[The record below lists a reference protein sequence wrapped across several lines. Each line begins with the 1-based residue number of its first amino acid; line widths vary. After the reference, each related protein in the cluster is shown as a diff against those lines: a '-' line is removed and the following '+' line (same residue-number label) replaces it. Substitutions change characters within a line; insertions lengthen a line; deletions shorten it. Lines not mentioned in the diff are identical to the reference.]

1 MDEREAKRHERL
13 CRHRETNG
21 ARERLGHIAVH
32 VTGKVGVQGNHVG
45 HTGEERQAKRDG
57 PEDHGQVQQAPG
69 ERYSTRNVLFRQDGG
84 GDAAR
89 RLPAFAS
96 LEGKDP
102 PAAAQHEDK
111 GRGDGNQGNDA
122 EQTGEDG

>member
-1 MDEREAKRHERL
+1 M
-13 CRHRETNG
+13 
-21 ARERLGHIAVH
+21 
-32 VTGKVGVQGNHVG
+32 QGNHVG

-89 RLPAFAS
+89 RLPALAS